1 MTTFHALA
9 HGAHRSPRPRRFKAV
24 PGSVPAV
31 RTLTQPSAQPGN
43 ATPAENEFYAEVC
56 DQPERIGQVVVT
68 GSAAALAD
76 FRDDVDKYQP
86 QSASHI
92 AAYDSVDHPNEAQ
105 LAALARKHFGVAVNR
120 AQRSRA

>member
-9 HGAHRSPRPRRFKAV
+9 HGAHRSPRPQA
-24 PGSVPAV
+24 
-31 RTLTQPSAQPGN
+31 
-43 ATPAENEFYAEVC
+43 
-56 DQPERIGQVVVT
+56 
-68 GSAAALAD
+68 
-76 FRDDVDKYQP
+76 
-86 QSASHI
+86 ASHI